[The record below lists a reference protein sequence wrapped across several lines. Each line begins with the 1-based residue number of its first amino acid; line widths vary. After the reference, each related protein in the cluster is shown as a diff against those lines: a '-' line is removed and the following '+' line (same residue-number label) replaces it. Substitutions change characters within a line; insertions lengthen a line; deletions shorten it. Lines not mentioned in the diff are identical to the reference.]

1 MLFLHAQQWFKKSLN
16 CQCSLDIGF
25 VCGLFDRASAMFR
38 LSRAA
43 RTPLTV
49 EWSLEIN
56 HCRTKILF
64 KQFLSFNKHF
74 FMYVL
79 NTNYFHIIC
88 TTHSTPHGGT
98 LVLSLM
104 VECDLPFSRWAAK
117 LTPVCNIPG
126 LLQFGAITEPKK
138 TANFQWNAL
147 CGRDSHD
154 VPLHHPAYLNQC
166 LTESLIRSL
175 GLPLRN
181 SIYALTGVGYASRPE
196 NEAKKLFRPAML
208 VGLKWVLIERG
219 SNWAFV
225 VAYII
230 SRNDHTIQS
239 NKEIQ

>member
-1 MLFLHAQQWFKKSLN
+1 MRNNDLKKSLN

-64 KQFLSFNKHF
+64 KLFLSFNKHF

-104 VECDLPFSRWAAK
+104 VESVIYLLAAEQLNSRLSAIFQ
-117 LTPVCNIPG
+117 VFCN
-126 LLQFGAITEPKK
+126 
-138 TANFQWNAL
+138 
-147 CGRDSHD
+147 
-154 VPLHHPAYLNQC
+154 
-166 LTESLIRSL
+166 
-175 GLPLRN
+175 
-181 SIYALTGVGYASRPE
+181 
-196 NEAKKLFRPAML
+196 L
-208 VGLKWVLIERG
+208 VR
-219 SNWAFV
+219 
-225 VAYII
+225 
-230 SRNDHTIQS
+230 
-239 NKEIQ
+239 